1 MQDSKLQLRAGG
13 GEPESWS
20 WGREK
25 GGGRGGEW
33 RREKDTREEQRY
45 VMMVVPREFGKH
57 VRLAH
62 CPPNAWLFRAGSV
75 ALTSCAALQPVP
87 TYLPPRYV
95 RCAALEAREHGM
107 GKPDSSSSAIT
118 PAPAAPGNARDRGD
132 PSEAGHTH
140 ETRRRAVAFGRTLV
154 PAEWKPSDCGP
165 CSFLRPSVFLFSVA
179 QRSNTPDS
187 SKSQLALS
195 RFL

>member
-45 VMMVVPREFGKH
+45 VMMVVPREFGK
-57 VRLAH
+57 V
-62 CPPNAWLFRAGSV
+62 FRAGSV
-75 ALTSCAALQPVP
+75 ALTSCAALP

-95 RCAALEAREHGM
+95 RCAALEARGHGT

-118 PAPAAPGNARDRGD
+118 PASAAPGNARDRGD